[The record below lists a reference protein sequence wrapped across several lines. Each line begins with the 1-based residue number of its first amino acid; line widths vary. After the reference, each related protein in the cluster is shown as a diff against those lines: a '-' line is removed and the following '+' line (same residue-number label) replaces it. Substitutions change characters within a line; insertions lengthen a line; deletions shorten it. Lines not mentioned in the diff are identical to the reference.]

1 VVTGAGFVEFVIN
14 SRTDVYA
21 GAEQSSSAANFG
33 TLGITFRA
41 RKALSDREWR
51 KALDA
56 LNCAVRANGTTP
68 LTAPRE
74 RGKASKKS

>member
-1 VVTGAGFVEFVIN
+1 VVTCAGFVEFVIK

-33 TLGITFRA
+33 TLGITFGA

-56 LNCAVRANGTTP
+56 LNCAVLANGTTP

-74 RGKASKKS
+74 RKASKKR

>member
-1 VVTGAGFVEFVIN
+1 VTAAGFVDFAIE

-41 RKALSDREWR
+41 RKAATHEEWQQALS
-51 KALDA
+51 A
-56 LNCAVRANGTTP
+56 LNCDLPTG
-68 LTAPRE
+68 RE
-74 RGKASKKS
+74 P

>member
-1 VVTGAGFVEFVIN
+1 MTAAGFVDFAIE

-41 RKALSDREWR
+41 RKAVTDEEWQQALS
-51 KALDA
+51 A
-56 LNCAVRANGTTP
+56 LNCDLPTG
-68 LTAPRE
+68 RE
-74 RGKASKKS
+74 P

>member
-1 VVTGAGFVEFVIN
+1 MTAAGFVGFEIE

-41 RKALSDREWR
+41 RKALNDDEWQQ
-51 KALDA
+51 ALAA
-56 LNCAVRANGTTP
+56 LSCDLESRSG
-68 LTAPRE
+68 
-74 RGKASKKS
+74 S